1 MIGIRARVIKNSSS
15 IVRKKLN
22 HSKKSS
28 MIKNIPEKER
38 GNKSVL
44 ISTMDRRRNN
54 GLKNKKRH

>member
-1 MIGIRARVIKNSSS
+1 
-15 IVRKKLN
+15 
-22 HSKKSS
+22 